1 MRFSSILRRV
11 HRLEPEHEYAEPWP
25 PEEGSLSWAI
35 LEGRK
40 ADGLETLPKPAGES
54 GFMFLARLEAP
65 RLWGECHDP
74 D

>member
-11 HRLEPEHEYAEPWP
+11 QRLEPEPEYAEPWP

-40 ADGLETLPKPAGES
+40 AEGLETPTKPAGES
-54 GFMFLARLEAP
+54 GFMFLARLKAP
-65 RLWGECHDP
+65 RLWGDCHASD
-74 D
+74 